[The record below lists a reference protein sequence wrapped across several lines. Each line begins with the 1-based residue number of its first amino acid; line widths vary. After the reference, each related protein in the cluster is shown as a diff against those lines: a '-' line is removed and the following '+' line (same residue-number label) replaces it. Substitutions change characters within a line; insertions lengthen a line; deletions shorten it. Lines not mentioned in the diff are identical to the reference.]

1 MYHGLADP
9 IVTPQNTLDY
19 YAAAEKAA
27 GGSVADHFRLFMIP
41 GMDHCGIPTQAGPG
55 ITEAGFDPL
64 SALEK
69 WAEDGVAP
77 DSMLATKTD
86 KDGRVLWTRPLCAF
100 PKKATYLGAGEIKDA
115 GSYRCE

>member
-1 MYHGLADP
+1 VAAD
-9 IVTPQNTLDY
+9 
-19 YAAAEKAA
+19 KAA
-27 GGSVADHFRLFMIP
+27 GGSVADHFRLFVIP
-41 GMDHCGIPTQAGPG
+41 GMDHCGIPAQAGPG

-64 SALEK
+64 TALEK
-69 WAEDGVAP
+69 WVEDGVAP

-100 PKKATYLGAGEIKDA
+100 PRKATYSGTGDIKDA